1 MNTLI
6 TYLRHMENK
15 KRARKQQGFTLI
27 ELMIVVAIIGIL
39 AAIAI
44 PAYSDYSNKAKFA
57 EAVLEAGL
65 LKTEVALAMQ
75 TQSPAALTELDS
87 GDLGIPAEVTAGA
100 SAHGTSVTDGVIT
113 VTWKDDGSDLDGLT
127 YTLTPSALTN
137 PTWDRGGTCGTGTNN
152 FC

>member
-1 MNTLI
+1 
-6 TYLRHMENK
+6 
-15 KRARKQQGFTLI
+15 
-27 ELMIVVAIIGIL
+27 MIVVAIIGIL

-57 EAVLEAGL
+57 EVALEAGR

-75 TQSPAALTELDS
+75 TQGPSALTDLDS
-87 GDLGIPAEVTAGA
+87 GSLGIPAAVTV
-100 SAHGTSVTDGVIT
+100 STTAHGTSVTDGVIT

-127 YTLTPSALTN
+127 YTLTPTALTN
-137 PTWDRGGTCGTGTNN
+137 PTWNRGGTCGTSGNN